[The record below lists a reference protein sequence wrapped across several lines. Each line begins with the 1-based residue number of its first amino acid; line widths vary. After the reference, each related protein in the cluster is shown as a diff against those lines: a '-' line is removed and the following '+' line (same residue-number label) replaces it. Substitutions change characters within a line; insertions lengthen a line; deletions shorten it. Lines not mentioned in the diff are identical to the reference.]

1 VRIVWLNGS
10 LVDEV
15 DARISPF
22 DHGITTGDG
31 VFETVRVVRG
41 RPFAVTRHLAR
52 LEASAS
58 ALGLPAPPPRALS
71 AAMQDLVDAM
81 AMTEGKLRITV
92 TGGPAGLGSA
102 RGDGPPTV
110 VVAAEEETMW
120 PPTTDVAIAS
130 WTRNENG
137 ALAGVKSISYADNVR
152 ALAAARRVGASE
164 ALFANTR
171 GELCEGTGTNVFC
184 VLDGDL
190 VTPPLSSGCLDG
202 VTRRLV
208 IEVADV
214 TERPIAIGDL
224 QLASEAFLTS
234 TTRDVHPI
242 RRVDDTTLPDCP
254 GPHTRA
260 AAAAFAALVAVDL
273 DP

>member
-1 VRIVWLNGS
+1 MRIVWLNGA

-22 DHGITTGDG
+22 DHAVTTGDG

-41 RPFAVTRHLAR
+41 RPFAPTRHLAR

-58 ALGLPAPPPRALS
+58 ALGLPAPPPQTLS
-71 AAMQDLVDAM
+71 AAMQDLIDAT
-81 AMTEGKLRITV
+81 AMTAGKLRITV

-102 RGDGPPTV
+102 RGDGPTTV
-110 VVAAEEETMW
+110 LVAAEEETVW
-120 PPTTDVAIAS
+120 PPTTDVAIVS

-152 ALAAARRVGASE
+152 ALAAAQRVGASE

-184 VLDGDL
+184 VLDGVL
-190 VTPPLSSGCLDG
+190 MTPPLSSGCLDG

-208 IEVADV
+208 VEVADV
-214 TERPIAIGDL
+214 TERAIPIGDL
-224 QLASEAFLTS
+224 HRASEAFLTS

-242 RRVDDTTLPDCP
+242 RAVDDTVLAECP

-260 AAAAFAALVAVDL
+260 AAAAFAAVVAADL